1 MHKGQKSEDRWN
13 VNQEYKFLDGC
24 YRIYLGG
31 FSRAKIS
38 RKIRLEGEREVRV
51 VNQKTG
57 RSVGPQ
63 SLISCASVIYTVT
76 VYVQRDYSSAD
87 PFLLTYLLACLVIF
101 PFVERPCSKINK
113 QKVVA
118 SRRRSFSSLGPKR
131 KFVTR
136 WKI

>member
-24 YRIYLGG
+24 YRIYLDG

-38 RKIRLEGEREVRV
+38 RKIRLGEREVRV

-76 VYVQRDYSSAD
+76 VYVQRDYSSAG
-87 PFLLTYLLACLVIF
+87 PSYLLACLVIF
-101 PFVERPCSKINK
+101 PSVERPCSKINK

-131 KFVTR
+131 KFVAR
-136 WKI
+136 KI

>member
-1 MHKGQKSEDRWN
+1 M
-13 VNQEYKFLDGC
+13 VGC

-38 RKIRLEGEREVRV
+38 RKIRLGEREVRV

-131 KFVTR
+131 KFVAR
-136 WKI
+136 KI

>member
-38 RKIRLEGEREVRV
+38 RKIRLGEREVRV

-76 VYVQRDYSSAD
+76 VYVQRDYSSAG
-87 PFLLTYLLACLVIF
+87 PSYLLACLVIF
-101 PFVERPCSKINK
+101 PSVERPCSKINK
-113 QKVVA
+113 QKVVV

-131 KFVTR
+131 KFVAR
-136 WKI
+136 KI